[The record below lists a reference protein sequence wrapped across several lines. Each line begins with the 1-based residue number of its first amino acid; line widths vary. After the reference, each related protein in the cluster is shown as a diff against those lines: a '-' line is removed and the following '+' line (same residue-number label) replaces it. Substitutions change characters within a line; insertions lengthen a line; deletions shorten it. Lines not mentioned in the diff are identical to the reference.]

1 MPSQRWSIFLP
12 QVSCVSIFIRG
23 SPHFR
28 QSGTLFQA
36 HYFYFC
42 HFDFPNFPWM
52 CSVTVQPRGR
62 QSSIFSNNILNVN
75 QNLHV
80 LVALQNLSEL
90 HKHYFLHI
98 LLTEKSND
106 RKVKWYAVLLHVI
119 TSENLGHP
127 FPAHTISAGIGGV
140 FFFPASSGNSVT
152 HCVSHSYAEWCP
164 VLPGHVHNKTFAPLF
179 SWNGFGITK
188 SSLVLPVFEC
198 FKPVF
203 PSFWRKYH
211 KTDTTR
217 KYYKTDS
224 MIYMHT
230 SEVLGRH
237 FQKHKC

>member
-1 MPSQRWSIFLP
+1 MFPFSYEAVPTS
-12 QVSCVSIFIRG
+12 G
-23 SPHFR
+23 S
-28 QSGTLFQA
+28 QA
-36 HYFYFC
+36 HYFRHIIFTSVISTFQISLEC
-42 HFDFPNFPWM
+42 VLWQCNLVDDSPPS
-52 CSVTVQPRGR
+52 SVTTFW
-62 QSSIFSNNILNVN
+62 IF
-75 QNLHV
+75 V
-80 LVALQNLSEL
+80 LVLQNLSEL

>member
-1 MPSQRWSIFLP
+1 MPSQRWSIFFP

-80 LVALQNLSEL
+80 LVVLQNLSEL

-106 RKVKWYAVLLHVI
+106 TKVKWYAVLLHVI

-127 FPAHTISAGIGGV
+127 LPSPHHF
-140 FFFPASSGNSVT
+140 
-152 HCVSHSYAEWCP
+152 CRDRWCFLLSCFLWQFCNTWLCQP
-164 VLPGHVHNKTFAPLF
+164 FLCRMVPCP
-179 SWNGFGITK
+179 SWAC
-188 SSLVLPVFEC
+188 S
-198 FKPVF
+198 
-203 PSFWRKYH
+203 
-211 KTDTTR
+211 
-217 KYYKTDS
+217 
-224 MIYMHT
+224 
-230 SEVLGRH
+230 
-237 FQKHKC
+237 